1 MNSRYIV
8 LRDVPVRSGAPSAL
22 LLISGILLASW
33 LLAACGKQGA
43 GEGTQSGSDRSHRSL
58 NVVTTTGMIND
69 VVLNVGGD
77 RLRTRALMGSGV
89 DPHLYKASE
98 GDVRRLSEADV
109 IFYNGLHLEAKMAEV
124 LEKMNRR
131 VRTVAVAEAIPAERL
146 LSPPAFA
153 GAHDPHVWMDVSL
166 WHLAAEKIRDTL
178 TELDPTHRT
187 TYEANARTY
196 LTELSVLDTE
206 IREQLATIPKPQR
219 VLVTAHDAF
228 AYFGRAYDIEV
239 RGLQGVSTVA
249 EAGTADVQE
258 LAHFISE
265 RQIPAIF
272 VESSVPPRAIEAV
285 QAAVKGR
292 GFSVSIG
299 GKLFSDAMGNP
310 GTPEGTYAGMIRY
323 NVNTIVTALQVRT
336 NEP

>member
-1 MNSRYIV
+1 MISRNSLQHHDTVRPGT
-8 LRDVPVRSGAPSAL
+8 LSVPRLVCGV
-22 LLISGILLASW
+22 LLAGW
-33 LLAACGKQGA
+33 LLAACGDQGT
-43 GEGTQSGSDRSHRSL
+43 GEGAESGGDPSSRSL
-58 NVVTTTGMIND
+58 KVVTTTGMIND
-69 VVLNVGGD
+69 VVLNVGGNHV
-77 RLRTRALMGSGV
+77 RARALMGPGI

-166 WHLAAEKIRDTL
+166 WQVATEKIRDTL
-178 TELDPTHRT
+178 AEVDPTHRAI
-187 TYEANARTY
+187 YEARARGY
-196 LTELSVLDTE
+196 LIELSELDTE
-206 IREQLATIPKPQR
+206 IRERLASIPEPQR

-228 AYFGRAYDIEV
+228 GYFGRAYDIEV
-239 RGLQGVSTVA
+239 RGLQGLSTVA

-258 LAHFISE
+258 LARFIAE
-265 RQIPAIF
+265 RRIPAIF

-285 QAAVKGR
+285 QAAVKAR

-299 GKLFSDAMGNP
+299 GELFSDAMGNP
-310 GTPEGTYAGMIRY
+310 DTPAGTYAGMIRH
-323 NVNTIVTALQVRT
+323 NVDTIVTALQGIT
-336 NEP
+336 SGP